1 MPTDLTKKNTLIT
14 VAMKEELSLEQADGW
29 NVVYTGIGKVNALIS
44 VNQALT
50 EFKPDNLV
58 NFGTAGSSRSDLKGL
73 HEVTTFKQRDMDL
86 RSLGLPLGVTLNDHI
101 NDICLDRPGL
111 SCGTGDSFVTANQEL
126 KTDLYDMEAYALA
139 KLCIIEKI
147 KFFCFKYISD
157 EANENASSDWNE
169 NVSKGGEAFKNYL
182 ESLSG

>member
-1 MPTDLTKKNTLIT
+1 MQTDLTKKNTLIA

-29 NVVYTGIGKVNALIS
+29 NVIYTGIGKVNALIS
-44 VNQALT
+44 VNQALI
-50 EFKPDNLV
+50 EFKPDNLI

-86 RSLGLPLGVTLNDHI
+86 RSLGLPLGVTLNDQI

-139 KLCIIEKI
+139 KLCLIEKI

>member
-1 MPTDLTKKNTLIT
+1 MLTDLTKKNTLIA

-29 NVVYTGIGKVNALIS
+29 NVIYTGIGKVNALIS

-50 EFKPDNLV
+50 EFKPDNLI

-86 RSLGLPLGVTLNDHI
+86 RSLGLSLGVTLNDHI
-101 NDICLDRPGL
+101 NDIYLDRPGL

-139 KLCIIEKI
+139 KLCLIEKI
-147 KFFCFKYISD
+147 KFFCFIYISD
-157 EANENASSDWNE
+157 EANKKASSDWSE
-169 NVSKGGEAFKNYL
+169 NVSKGGEAFQNYL
-182 ESLSG
+182 ETLSG

>member
-1 MPTDLTKKNTLIT
+1 MRSDLTKKNTLIA

-29 NVVYTGIGKVNALIS
+29 NVIYTGIGKVNAQIS
-44 VNQALT
+44 VNQALK
-50 EFKPDNLV
+50 EFKPDNLI
-58 NFGTAGSSRSDLKGL
+58 NFGTAGSSRSELKGL

-86 RSLGLPLGVTLNDHI
+86 RSLGLSLGVTLNDDI

-139 KLCIIEKI
+139 KLCLIEKI

-157 EANENASSDWNE
+157 EANENSLSDWHE
-169 NVSKGGEAFKNYL
+169 NVSKGGEAFQNYL

>member
-1 MPTDLTKKNTLIT
+1 MLTDLTKKNTLIA

-29 NVVYTGIGKVNALIS
+29 NVIYTGIGKVNALIS
-44 VNQALT
+44 VYKALT
-50 EFKPDNLV
+50 EFKPDNLI
-58 NFGTAGSSRSDLKGL
+58 NFGTAGSSRSNLKGL

-101 NDICLDRPGL
+101 NDICLNRPGL

-139 KLCIIEKI
+139 KLCLIEKI

-169 NVSKGGEAFKNYL
+169 NVLKGGEAFQNYL
-182 ESLSG
+182 ETLSG

>member
-1 MPTDLTKKNTLIT
+1 MLTDLTKKNTLIA

-29 NVVYTGIGKVNALIS
+29 NVIYTGIGKVNALIS
-44 VNQALT
+44 VNKALT
-50 EFKPDNLV
+50 EFKPDNLI

-86 RSLGLPLGVTLNDHI
+86 RSLGLPLGVTLSDHI

-139 KLCIIEKI
+139 KLCLIEKI

-157 EANENASSDWNE
+157 EANVNASSDWNE
-169 NVSKGGEAFKNYL
+169 NVSKGGEAFRNYL

>member
-1 MPTDLTKKNTLIT
+1 MLTDLTKKNTLIA

-29 NVVYTGIGKVNALIS
+29 NVIYTGIGKVNALIS

-50 EFKPDNLV
+50 EFKPDNLI

-86 RSLGLPLGVTLNDHI
+86 RSLGLSLGVTLNDHI
-101 NDICLDRPGL
+101 NDIYLDRPGL

-139 KLCIIEKI
+139 KLCLIEKI

-157 EANENASSDWNE
+157 EANKKASSDWSE
-169 NVSKGGEAFKNYL
+169 NVSKGGEAFQNYL
-182 ESLSG
+182 ETLSG

>member
-44 VNQALT
+44 VNQALK
-50 EFKPDNLV
+50 EIKPDNLI
-58 NFGTAGSSRSDLKGL
+58 NFGTAGSSRSDLNGL

-86 RSLGLPLGVTLNDHI
+86 RSLGLPLGVTLNDHV

-139 KLCIIEKI
+139 KLCLIEKI

-157 EANENASSDWNE
+157 KANENASSDWNE
-169 NVSKGGEAFKNYL
+169 NVSKGGEAFQNYL

>member
-1 MPTDLTKKNTLIT
+1 MKTELTKQNTLIA
-14 VAMKEELSLEQADGW
+14 VAMEEEFGRELANDW
-29 NVVYTGIGKVNALIS
+29 RVVYTGIGKVNALIS
-44 VNQALT
+44 ISRALR
-50 EFKPDNLV
+50 EERPSNII
-58 NFGTAGSSRSDLKGL
+58 NFGTAGSSEKGL
-73 HEVTTFKQRDMDL
+73 HGFHEVTSFKQRDMDL
-86 RSLGLPLGVTLNDHI
+86 RRLGLPLGVTLNDYI
-101 NDICLDRPGL
+101 NDICLNRPGL

-139 KLCIIEKI
+139 KLCLIEKI

>member
-1 MPTDLTKKNTLIT
+1 MLTDLTKKNTLIA

-29 NVVYTGIGKVNALIS
+29 NVIYTGIGKVNALIS

-50 EFKPDNLV
+50 EFKPDNLI

-86 RSLGLPLGVTLNDHI
+86 RSLGLSLGVTLNDHI
-101 NDICLDRPGL
+101 NDIYLDRPGL

-139 KLCIIEKI
+139 KLCLIEKI

-157 EANENASSDWNE
+157 EANKKASSDWNE
-169 NVSKGGEAFKNYL
+169 NVSKGGEAFQNYL
-182 ESLSG
+182 ETLSG

>member
-1 MPTDLTKKNTLIT
+1 MLTDLTKKNTLIA

-29 NVVYTGIGKVNALIS
+29 NVIYTGIGKVNALIS
-44 VNQALT
+44 VYKALT
-50 EFKPDNLV
+50 EFKPDNLI
-58 NFGTAGSSRSDLKGL
+58 NFGTAGSSRSELKGL

-111 SCGTGDSFVTANQEL
+111 SCGTGDSFVTTNLEI

-139 KLCIIEKI
+139 KLCLIEKI

-157 EANENASSDWNE
+157 EANKKASSDWSE
-169 NVSKGGEAFKNYL
+169 NVSKGGEAFQNYL
-182 ESLSG
+182 ETLSG

>member
-1 MPTDLTKKNTLIT
+1 MLTDLTKKNTLIA

-29 NVVYTGIGKVNALIS
+29 NVIYTGIGKVNALIS

-50 EFKPDNLV
+50 EFKPDNLI
-58 NFGTAGSSRSDLKGL
+58 NFGTAGSSRSNLKGL

-86 RSLGLPLGVTLNDHI
+86 RSLGLSLGVTLNDHI

-139 KLCIIEKI
+139 KLCLIEKI

-157 EANENASSDWNE
+157 EANKKASSDWNE
-169 NVSKGGEAFKNYL
+169 NVSKGGEAFQNYL
-182 ESLSG
+182 ETLSG

>member
-1 MPTDLTKKNTLIT
+1 MQTDLTKKNTLIA

-29 NVVYTGIGKVNALIS
+29 NVIYTGIGKVNALIS
-44 VNQALT
+44 VNQALA
-50 EFKPDNLV
+50 EFKPDNLI

-73 HEVTTFKQRDMDL
+73 NEVTTFKQRDMDL
-86 RSLGLPLGVTLNDHI
+86 RSLGLSLGVTLNDHI
-101 NDICLDRPGL
+101 IDICLNRPGL

-126 KTDLYDMEAYALA
+126 NTDLYDMEAYALA
-139 KLCIIEKI
+139 KLCLIEKI

>member
-1 MPTDLTKKNTLIT
+1 MLTDLTKKNTLIA

-29 NVVYTGIGKVNALIS
+29 NVIYTGIGKVNALIS

-50 EFKPDNLV
+50 EFKPDNLI

-101 NDICLDRPGL
+101 NDIYLDRPGL
-111 SCGTGDSFVTANQEL
+111 SCGTGDNFVTANQEL
-126 KTDLYDMEAYALA
+126 NTDLYDMEAYALA
-139 KLCIIEKI
+139 KLCLIEKI

-157 EANENASSDWNE
+157 EANENALSDWNE